1 MTSPP
6 SGRTGQVAALF
17 DVVAERYDDVGVP
30 FFRLIAGDL
39 LAALPPRAGERW
51 LDVGCGRG
59 AVLLPAAERV
69 RPGTAVGTD
78 LSPGMLERCR
88 LSAEQAGLANVR
100 LVLDDAQ
107 APSVEGGPFDTLS
120 SSLVLFFLPDPGA
133 ALRAWLPL
141 VVPGGRI
148 GVTTFGRADER
159 WRAIDDVFTPYLP
172 PQVLDARTSGSAGPF
187 ASDEGMEHLLA
198 DAGWVRPRT
207 VRGEVTVHFPTPQHW
222 EAFSMATGQR
232 GMWMSVPES
241 ERGTVRERA
250 YALLAQHA
258 DADGSVTYRQEIRHT
273 LALAPG

>member
-1 MTSPP
+1 MTSRP

-30 FFRLIAGDL
+30 FFQLIAGDL
-39 LAALPPRAGERW
+39 LAALPPRAGEWW

-88 LSAEQAGLANVR
+88 LSAERAGLANVR

-133 ALRAWLPL
+133 ALRAMVPAGRAGGPHRRDDLR
-141 VVPGGRI
+141 PGGRAVE
-148 GVTTFGRADER
+148 GGRRRVHPA
-159 WRAIDDVFTPYLP
+159 

-187 ASDEGMEHLLA
+187 ASDEGMEHLPA
-198 DAGWVRPRT
+198 DAGWARPRT
-207 VRGEVTVHFPTPQHW
+207 VRGEVAVHFPTPQHW

-273 LALAPG
+273 LALAPR